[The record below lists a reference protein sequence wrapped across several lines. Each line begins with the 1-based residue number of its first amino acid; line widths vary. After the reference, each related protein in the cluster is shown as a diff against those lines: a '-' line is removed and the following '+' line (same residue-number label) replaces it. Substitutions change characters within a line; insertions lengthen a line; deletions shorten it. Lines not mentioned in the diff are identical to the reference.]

1 MKGILINPHEETITE
16 VEYSGNYKEIYSLI
30 DCRTFDIASIYET
43 QDLYLDDEGLLIDN
57 QRYFSIN
64 DRTFGG
70 KGLFLSHDDEGETID
85 TNLDL
90 QMVEDMV
97 QWLPNTYKAEPYME
111 FITLWHSTK
120 I

>member
-1 MKGILINPHEETITE
+1 MY
-16 VEYSGNYKEIYSLI
+16 V
-30 DCRTFDIASIYET
+30 
-43 QDLYLDDEGLLIDN
+43 DDEGLLINN

-70 KGLFLSHDDEGETID
+70 KGLFLSHDDEGDTID

-90 QMVEDMV
+90 QMVQDMV

-111 FITLWHSTK
+111 FIEL
-120 I
+120 